1 MALFITAH
9 QMGTVLER
17 ASGIRLPDR
26 VESTRMILQLRSAK
40 NTTIKEDLTHVA

>member
-26 VESTRMILQLRSAK
+26 VESTRIILQLNLCISQ
-40 NTTIKEDLTHVA
+40 EYDY